1 MAAVLIYLTALC
13 STFTVEAIGGLV
25 VPGTPQTHGPAVFCE
40 FRAGI
45 DVSENWTVF
54 AAIPFWK
61 LSNFNPSSTPPEFYE
76 YEEYNWFENYSESRL
91 GYQIGAER
99 CMGPFSLEAAAG
111 VVKRTAE
118 YSMAGA
124 DVDGCGDTE
133 YNESLFLGS
142 LGIVIPTGNYGLF
155 NLGLRTED
163 FDHWFF
169 SIGAGLTVSSDT
181 FTGTGGE

>member
-1 MAAVLIYLTALC
+1 MTAVLIYLTALC
-13 STFTVEAIGGLV
+13 STFSVEAFGGLV
-25 VPGTPQTHGPAVFCE
+25 VPGIPETHGPAVFCE

-54 AAIPFWK
+54 AAVPFWK
-61 LSNFNPSSTPPEFYE
+61 LSNFNPSSSPPELFE
-76 YEEYNWFENYSESRL
+76 YVEYNWHQNYSESRL

-118 YSMAGA
+118 YSLAGS
-124 DVDGCGDTE
+124 DVDGYGDTE

-142 LGIVIPTGNYGLF
+142 LGIAIPTGDYGLF
-155 NLGLRTED
+155 NLGVRTED
-163 FDHWFF
+163 FSHWFL
-169 SIGAGLTVSSDT
+169 SVGAGLTVSSDT
-181 FTGTGGE
+181 FTSTGGE